1 MDGLIVSNTTVS
13 RPPTLQ
19 SAEREETG
27 GLSGQPLRALA
38 TKTIK
43 DMYQLVEGIMW
54 FSLFVLSPPR
64 FFFFFFFF
72 VYLFIDWF
80 SSTLFFFFSVFC
92 FLVFIIF
99 LFWWGDYF
107 SSISEFSSIDT
118 LIKISLGIFDF
129 LCIFTKKKKSWKNK
143 LQ

>member
-64 FFFFFFFF
+64 FFFFFLFCVF
-72 VYLFIDWF
+72 VYWLVFKYTVF
-80 SSTLFFFFSVFC
+80 LFFC
-92 FLVFIIF
+92 ILLPCIYYLPFLVGGLLFFYFWVFFYWYSYKDKFGDFWF
-99 LFWWGDYF
+99 LMY
-107 SSISEFSSIDT
+107 IH
-118 LIKISLGIFDF
+118 
-129 LCIFTKKKKSWKNK
+129 KKKILKK
-143 LQ
+143 